1 MCDLLN
7 AYEKG
12 KLASENF
19 ITERLTCIQKSTDIF
34 KPIKRQSLL
43 TFSTKEIKGKRLMAD
58 KNNNTLKADRNLFGR
73 LLVIAQTRQL
83 DMREVLQFEL
93 GPLPWSLVIV
103 DGTPVKTNKSVLAD
117 LLEKGVEQMQVIPEE
132 SMWIFD
138 DMAVFQSITRMLMTS
153 VECTELLS
161 KQEEADTKMFL
172 HAKHAAD
179 KGYDS
184 IVIKSSDTDVE
195 VLACYFQ
202 NCISSNIIILT
213 GTFSKCRLLN
223 VQSMCAKLGENIF
236 RALPGF
242 HAFTGCDSVSALS
255 GKGKSKAFGVL
266 TSSVEFSEGL
276 SCLGETFEEVGEEL
290 SKTFERFLCAL
301 YGYEIN
307 NIDEL
312 RFRIFCNAKN
322 IHCHLLPATKDA
334 MLKHMKRANFQAK
347 IWKSAL
353 EHNTVPSP
361 NNHGWIV
368 KNDLISI
375 NWLDQLPELDALL
388 ILISCSCKA
397 CCANKKM
404 FMCSTRFIL
413 YRWL

>member
-1 MCDLLN
+1 MCHKI
-7 AYEKG
+7 YV
-12 KLASENF
+12 EN
-19 ITERLTCIQKSTDIF
+19 
-34 KPIKRQSLL
+34 
-43 TFSTKEIKGKRLMAD
+43 EI
-58 KNNNTLKADRNLFGR
+58 
-73 LLVIAQTRQL
+73 
-83 DMREVLQFEL
+83 
-93 GPLPWSLVIV
+93 
-103 DGTPVKTNKSVLAD
+103 VK
-117 LLEKGVEQMQVIPEE
+117 
-132 SMWIFD
+132 
-138 DMAVFQSITRMLMTS
+138 S

-179 KGYDS
+179 KSFDS

-213 GTFSKCRLLN
+213 GTSSKCRLLN
-223 VQSMCAKLGENIF
+223 MQSMCAKLGENVC

-266 TSSVEFSEGL
+266 TRSVEFSEGL
-276 SCLGETFEEVGEEL
+276 SRLGETFEE
-290 SKTFERFLCAL
+290 
-301 YGYEIN
+301 
-307 NIDEL
+307 
-312 RFRIFCNAKN
+312 
-322 IHCHLLPATKDA
+322 IHCHLLPPTKDA

-368 KNDLISI
+368 KNNLISI
-375 NWLDQLPELDALL
+375 NWLDLPPALDALL

-397 CCANKKM
+397 GCANKR
-404 FMCSTRFIL
+404 CSCVRQALSCTDGCKCSNACSNKDYQIVDIANDDDEDDGDDGGDKSVDAGDETDDGSMD
-413 YRWL
+413 